1 MEHPLALASSP
12 RACRNMIRMCR
23 KEGTNNP
30 DLWAQVLTHLVNK
43 VPPARAGDG
52 QKLPPGDADRGVA
65 MERGV
70 SRRGRRGAGDYDETN
85 SSGDEMDE
93 ELDRKEAWDDV
104 QELLALINRDAVLP
118 PLQVR
123 QVFFFSC
130 RNPCLGCG
138 EKVYA
143 AAVSPRRKLTWGV
156 CSWSAL
162 RVHGGNKMDLLVGYT
177 LTVERLFFLMIW
189 NAVYSDPIK
198 SGTTRS

>member
-12 RACRNMIRMCR
+12 LAYWENACRNMIRMCR

-30 DLWAQVLTHLVNK
+30 DLWAQVLTHLVKK
-43 VPPARAGDG
+43 VPPARVGDG
-52 QKLPPGDADRGVA
+52 QKLPPGDGDRGVA

-70 SRRGRRGAGDYDETN
+70 SRRGGRGGVDYDETN

-123 QVFFFSC
+123 RVFAFLLSPKPLSRMWEKGIC
-130 RNPCLGCG
+130 CCSLPEEEADLGRVCM
-138 EKVYA
+138 ECA
-143 AAVSPRRKLTWGV
+143 ENPRRKIT
-156 CSWSAL
+156 
-162 RVHGGNKMDLLVGYT
+162 
-177 LTVERLFFLMIW
+177 TVL
-189 NAVYSDPIK
+189 PIVTK
-198 SGTTRS
+198 WIF